1 MGQPTPRCL
10 SEKGR
15 QLGLAGWLCWGLP
28 KHVKFSFLCH
38 FTVLLTDPYV
48 RAGVWCSFGYTH
60 GQGVWDDLGGG
71 LIGAVLQERLGL
83 GRGVLVAEI
92 FWNLKILCHSS
103 PSEPTATHMF
113 TTSSGPVCELAEP
126 SCMNE
131 ARGTVATCFGW
142 WFYDSSGAGFWELRE
157 KFQKLVSTQI

>member
-1 MGQPTPRCL
+1 ML
-10 SEKGR
+10 GR
-15 QLGLAGWLCWGLP
+15 
-28 KHVKFSFLCH
+28 VS
-38 FTVLLTDPYV
+38 
-48 RAGVWCSFGYTH
+48 
-60 GQGVWDDLGGG
+60 
-71 LIGAVLQERLGL
+71 GAVLVGITPREDELCPWRWFNRGCFT
-83 GRGVLVAEI
+83 GETRPRTFRSGVLVAEI
-92 FWNLKILCHSS
+92 FWNLKILCLSS

-142 WFYDSSGAGFWELRE
+142 WFYDSFGAGFWELRE

>member
-1 MGQPTPRCL
+1 ML
-10 SEKGR
+10 GR
-15 QLGLAGWLCWGLP
+15 VSGA
-28 KHVKFSFLCH
+28 V
-38 FTVLLTDPYV
+38 
-48 RAGVWCSFGYTH
+48 FGCTH

-113 TTSSGPVCELAEP
+113 MAESSPVCELAEP

-131 ARGTVATCFGW
+131 ARGTVTTCFGW
-142 WFYDSSGAGFWELRE
+142 WLYDRSGA
-157 KFQKLVSTQI
+157 